1 MRSALCNCKQNGG
14 VNIITHIFV
23 GIAAILLTFLVGI
36 AAILDVVVADVSA
49 ALWSIVLCWQLI
61 VRSMAVKLFVIY
73 VLDEL
78 ARVAQDV

>member
-49 ALWSIVLCWQLI
+49 ALWSIVLC
-61 VRSMAVKLFVIY
+61 
-73 VLDEL
+73 
-78 ARVAQDV
+78 